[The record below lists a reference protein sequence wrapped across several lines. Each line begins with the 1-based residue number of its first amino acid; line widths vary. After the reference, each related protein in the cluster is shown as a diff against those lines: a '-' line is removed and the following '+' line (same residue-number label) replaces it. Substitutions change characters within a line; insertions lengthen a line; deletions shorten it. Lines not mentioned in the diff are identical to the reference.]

1 MKNKRIFSLITTV
14 ILTVNLFVGITPAS
28 AKIENIKNQM
38 EEKLKDSIN
47 YYENSEKSNSN
58 EIEENNN
65 DEEVRIIVELSEMD
79 EDILKKAESITG
91 NEVEKV
97 FDTLVCGFS
106 ITGKASDME
115 KIKKLDK
122 VVSVE
127 KAVEIDEK
135 MYSSVKTT
143 EAQSTW
149 HDYGYTGK
157 GMVIAV
163 LDSGMDLGM
172 EEFENI
178 DSSNLKITK
187 GQAERKIKELGKGK
201 YYNDKVPFVYD
212 YVDKDNDVSTDVTNH
227 GNHVAGIAAANGQEY
242 NDEAEVNEDSIRGM
256 APNAQVL
263 VMKVF
268 STRDTDNFL
277 DCCIEALEDAV
288 ELNADVV
295 NMSFGRLSDTQ
306 NENSLW
312 RKALDKAAEKGVV
325 IVNSAGND
333 SVSTSE
339 LFSHDLNNPY
349 GLKDT
354 ATLDYISDNTITV
367 ASAENEYDIPSNYL
381 RFVSTKGTS
390 ISTKFINYVSSSE
403 TSTEFTSD
411 LYFLKE
417 ENEFCY
423 CYEGRDEQLNDI
435 TNKVVFINSSDINN
449 QTNTLTNIYD
459 SVVSKGGK
467 ALVLIQSSSSM
478 LTYYLYSD
486 ITIPLISIGPNKG
499 KMFISSIESGDNK
512 FKIEESNGLV
522 ERTNGKDINN
532 FSSWGPT
539 PNFQLKPEISAPGG
553 DIYSTLGNGEHGA
566 MSGTSMSSP
575 AVAGAVMLLKEGIKE
590 KNINL
595 SGINLTNY
603 IKIALMNTAEP
614 LINDDNIPFSPRQQ
628 GAGMMKV
635 EKAIKNNVTAVNED
649 GNAYVRLLNIGN
661 EASFKIK
668 LKNYGNESVTYSLK
682 DEDLYTETVENDLV
696 KEIKIEGAKI
706 SFSTSSVTVKGNS
719 EVEVT
724 GKVTIPNTLEKN
736 NYVEGYIA
744 LKNKDGISLN
754 VPVLGFYGDW
764 DSEKIMDD
772 PCYEESSLYKAT
784 GLGLSTGKYA
794 SFFYYYGTENG
805 ESGVLPAGS
814 VNKENVAISPNG
826 DDKFDTVDAR
836 IFRLR
841 NSEEMTYE
849 VLDSNKNVIKTLEK
863 LSDVNKNVIGSFQN
877 CFYDSRWN
885 GKVYNTKTG
894 KEEVVKDGKYY
905 IRVRAKGYLEN
916 AKEQII
922 DMPLKV
928 DTTGPKIS
936 DVSIQSLSDS
946 SYKIQWRAEDELSE
960 VSNKKIMIALN
971 DSKIMEI
978 DDVKPNNDGIYSAI
992 VQMEN
997 EDIESAIIGIVDTVG
1012 NTTVSR
1018 VLVSS
1023 TDAIQFENLYDEIR
1037 LNTKNYDI
1045 KGTVRKDVSKVTI
1058 NNKEVE
1064 INNLSIE
1071 DNISLNEG
1079 YNILQVKAWDSKN
1092 NCIYNK
1098 AYNIIA
1104 DTTAPTYEII
1114 CEKDELGNFAFKEG
1128 EDITFKL
1135 KVNDISTTSCIAT
1148 NINAGYC
1155 DTRRVEATSDENNI
1169 ITITLKNGNAVNIIE
1184 LDVFDELGNR
1194 SEKKQIKIYERR
1206 QDLQHAF
1213 FLYLDINEDPFTTSN
1228 SIYLN
1233 KDDLNEDGTYNLS
1246 GAFTSKPISLKIDG
1260 EDVQVNDDYSFSK
1273 NLKIKNGINIF
1284 NFKAVGYG
1292 WNEVQN
1298 RDFMVTIY
1306 YDDKAPKV
1314 TYNNLIEDKN
1324 GYIYTSNEVFIL
1336 SGIAKDTNDYSLSI
1350 NKSKIFTTTFDTT
1363 NNDGFKKEFIKAIN
1377 LQEGENNILVEAEDI
1392 NGNKY
1397 SKVLKVIFNKESAK
1411 RKVLVKYIDK
1421 DTKKEIA
1428 KSSELIGNIGD
1439 EYTTSPKEVEGYNLF
1454 STTSNTSGLFRD
1466 GTIIVTYKYAK
1477 EEKILKVN
1485 SFTTDKVSPQSVGN
1499 YINLKVDAE
1508 GKGELQYK
1516 FIIKDENGNWYKLTD
1531 FQTSNTFTWYTTK
1544 AGNKTLYVDVKDST
1558 GNTIRKGIN
1567 YLIIDKNL
1575 KINSFIANK
1584 TSPQIRGT
1592 EITLSAVASGTGVL
1606 QYKFLLKDNTTGNW
1620 AVIRDYSIL
1629 NSCTWKANKAGNK
1642 TLYVDVK
1649 DENGNVLRKE
1659 MKYTIK

>member
-187 GQAERKIKELGKGK
+187 GQAESKIKELGKGK

-841 NSEEMTYE
+841 NSKEMTYE

-863 LSDVNKNVIGSFQN
+863 LSDVNKNVIGSFKN

-936 DVSIQSLSDS
+936 DASIQSLSDS

-992 VQMEN
+992 VQMAN
-997 EDIESAIIGIVDTVG
+997 EDIESAMIGIVDTVG

-1098 AYNIIA
+1098 AYNVIA

-1206 QDLQHAF
+1206 QDLQNAF

-1397 SKVLKVIFNKESAK
+1397 SKVLKVIFDKESAK

-1531 FQTSNTFTWYTTK
+1531 FQTSNTFTWHTTK

-1567 YLIIDKNL
+1567 YLILNKNL

-1592 EITLSAVASGTGVL
+1592 EITLSTVASGTGVL

-1620 AVIRDYSIL
+1620 AVIRNYSIL

>member
-1 MKNKRIFSLITTV
+1 MKKKRIFSLITTI

-28 AKIENIKNQM
+28 AKTESIESQM
-38 EEKLKDSIN
+38 EQKLKDSIN
-47 YYENSEKSNSN
+47 YYENSKESNSN
-58 EIEENNN
+58 ENEEDNN

-79 EDILKKAESITG
+79 ENILKKAESITG

-106 ITGKASDME
+106 ISGKASDMA
-115 KIKKLDK
+115 KIKELDK

-127 KAVEIDEK
+127 KAMEIDEK

-149 HDYGYTGK
+149 HNYGYTGK

-172 EEFENI
+172 EEFETI

-187 GQAERKIKELGKGK
+187 EQAESKIKELGKGK

-242 NDEAEVNEDSIRGM
+242 NDEANVNKDSIRGM

-268 STRDTDNFL
+268 STRDSNNFL

-339 LFSHDLNNPY
+339 LFSDDLNNPY
-349 GLKDT
+349 GIKDT

-381 RFVSTKGTS
+381 RFVSTKGTD
-390 ISTKFINYVSSSE
+390 ISTKFINYTEEGTSSD
-403 TSTEFTSD
+403 FTSNLD
-411 LYFLKE
+411 FLKE

-423 CYEGRDEQLNDI
+423 CYEGKDEQLNDI
-435 TNKVVFINSSDINN
+435 DNKVVFINTSDIDN

-459 SVVSKGGK
+459 TVSSKGGK
-467 ALVLIQSSSSM
+467 ALVLVQSSNSM
-478 LTYYLYSD
+478 MTYFHDS
-486 ITIPLISIGPNKG
+486 TIIMPLITIGPNKG
-499 KMFISSIESGDNK
+499 KMFISSIENGDNK
-512 FKIEESNGLV
+512 FKLQENNGLV
-522 ERTNGKDINN
+522 ERRNGGDINN

-539 PNFQLKPEISAPGG
+539 PNFELKPEISAPGG

-575 AVAGAVMLLKEGIKE
+575 NVAGAVMLLKEGIAK

-595 SGINLTNY
+595 SGIDLTKY

-668 LKNYGNESVTYSLK
+668 LKNYGSNSVTYSLK

-736 NYVEGYIA
+736 NYVEGYIT
-744 LKNKDGISLN
+744 LENKDEVSLN

-772 PCYEESSLYKAT
+772 PCYEDSSLYKAT
-784 GLGLSTGKYA
+784 GLGLSTGVYA
-794 SFFYYYGTENG
+794 SFFYYYGTDNG

-814 VNKENVAISPNG
+814 VNKDKVVISPNG

-836 IFRLR
+836 VFRLR
-841 NSEEMTYE
+841 NSKEMTYE
-849 VLDSNKNVIKTLEK
+849 ILDSNKNVIRTLEK
-863 LSDVNKNVIGSFQN
+863 VSDVNKNVIGSFEN
-877 CFYDSRWN
+877 YFYDSRWN
-885 GKVYNTKTG
+885 GKVYNVKTG
-894 KEEVVKDGKYY
+894 KEEVVKDGQYY
-905 IRVRAKGYLEN
+905 IRVKAKGYLEN
-916 AKEQII
+916 AKEQVI

-936 DVSIQSLSDS
+936 DISIQKLGGT
-946 SYKIQWRAEDELSE
+946 SYTIQWKAEDELSE
-960 VSNKKIMIALN
+960 VSNKNMIITLN
-971 DSKIMEI
+971 DSEMIEL
-978 DDVKPNNDGIYSAI
+978 NN
-992 VQMEN
+992 V
-997 EDIESAIIGIVDTVG
+997 ESNNGFYYQTVNLGGRDFESITIGVVDTVG
-1012 NTTVSR
+1012 NTTISR
-1018 VLVSS
+1018 ALVNSGV
-1023 TDAIQFENLYDEIR
+1023 TDAIQFDNLYDEIR

-1045 KGTVRKDVSKVTI
+1045 KGTIREDVSRVTI
-1058 NNKEVE
+1058 NDKEVK
-1064 INNLSIE
+1064 INNLNIE
-1071 DNISLNEG
+1071 DNFSLNEG
-1079 YNILQVKAWDSKN
+1079 NNVLQVKAWDNNN

-1098 AYNIIA
+1098 AYNVIV
-1104 DTTAPTYEII
+1104 DTTAPSYEII
-1114 CEKDELGNFAFKEG
+1114 CEKDELGNFAFKESNKV
-1128 EDITFKL
+1128 TFKL
-1135 KVNDISTTSCIAT
+1135 KVDDISKTTCIAT
-1148 NINAGYC
+1148 NVNYGYEGKK
-1155 DTRRVEATSDENNI
+1155 VVASSDENNI
-1169 ITITLKNGNAVNIIE
+1169 ITITMDDCNNINIIE
-1184 LDVFDELGNR
+1184 LDVYDELGNR
-1194 SEKKQIKIYERR
+1194 CEKKQIKIYERR
-1206 QDLQHAF
+1206 QDLQNIF
-1213 FLYLDINEDPFTTSN
+1213 IFQLDINEDPFTSNN

-1246 GAFTSKPISLKIDG
+1246 GSFTSKPVSFKVNG
-1260 EDVQVNDDYSFSK
+1260 EDVKVNDDFTFSK
-1273 NLKIKNGINIF
+1273 KVIVKEGVNIYDFKIIAYDWGEIQNI
-1284 NFKAVGYG
+1284 NFKA
-1292 WNEVQN
+1292 
-1298 RDFMVTIY
+1298 TIY
-1306 YDDKAPKV
+1306 YDDKAPEV
-1314 TYNNLIEDKN
+1314 TYNNLIEDNN

-1336 SGIAKDTNDYSLSI
+1336 SGIAKDNNDYSLSI
-1350 NKSKIFTTTFDTT
+1350 NKSNIFTTTFDTT
-1363 NNDGFKKEFIKAIN
+1363 NNEGFKKEFIKAIN
-1377 LQEGENNILVEAEDI
+1377 LQDGENKILVEAEDI

-1397 SKVLKVIFNKESAK
+1397 SKILKVILDKEKYK
-1411 RKVLVKYIDK
+1411 RKVLVKYVDK
-1421 DTKKEIA
+1421 DTNKEITEPL
-1428 KSSELIGNIGD
+1428 ELIGNIGD
-1439 EYTTSPKEVEGYNLF
+1439 KYITSAKEIKGYKLF
-1454 STTSNTSGLFRD
+1454 STTPNTSGLFKD
-1466 GTIIVTYKYAK
+1466 GTVIVTYKYAK
-1477 EEKILKVN
+1477 EEKVLKVN
-1485 SFTTDKVSPQSVGN
+1485 SFTTDKISPQTVGN
-1499 YINLKVDAE
+1499 YINLRVDAE
-1508 GKGELQYK
+1508 GQGELKYK
-1516 FIIKDENGNWYKLTD
+1516 FIIKDENGNWYKLRD
-1531 FQTSNTFTWYTTK
+1531 FETSNTFTWNATK

-1558 GNTIRKGIN
+1558 GNTIRKSIS
-1567 YLIIDKNL
+1567 YSIIDKKL
-1575 KINSFIANK
+1575 RINSFSANK
-1584 TSPQIRGT
+1584 NSPQNAGNYINLTVDAEGQG
-1592 EITLSAVASGTGVL
+1592 EL
-1606 QYKFLLKDNTTGNW
+1606 QYKFIIKDENGNW
-1620 AVIRDYSIL
+1620 YKLRDFETS
-1629 NSCTWKANKAGNK
+1629 NTFTWHATKVGNK

-1649 DENGNVLRKE
+1649 DSNGNVLRKD